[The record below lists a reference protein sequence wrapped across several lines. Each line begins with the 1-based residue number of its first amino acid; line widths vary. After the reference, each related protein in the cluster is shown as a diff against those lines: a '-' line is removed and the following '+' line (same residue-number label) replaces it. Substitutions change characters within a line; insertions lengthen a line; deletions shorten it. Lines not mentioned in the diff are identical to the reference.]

1 MSEITNYDLK
11 RYNEEYERLSA
22 EKSRILLQTE
32 AVLTTAALKL
42 EVEMNKR
49 RLDYAHLSNAYIAY
63 KDNDLESM
71 SFKIVNQTISDL
83 FFLEPNKFEFISIQS
98 YNAGPYEFMYKYG
111 ERVIAIKIPAAP
123 TITNENINELDWG
136 LITVSEVFER
146 NDKVTEFKRIIK
158 SDDTELIARKLIEY
172 FTEVHKEDLL

>member
-1 MSEITNYDLK
+1 MSEITNYDLR
-11 RYNEEYERLSA
+11 RYNEEYERLTA

-49 RLDYAHLSNAYIAY
+49 RLDHAHLSNAYVSY
-63 KDNDLESM
+63 KDNDMESM
-71 SFKIVNQTISDL
+71 SFKIVNQTIFDL
-83 FFLEPNKFEFISIQS
+83 FFLEPDKFEFVSIQS
-98 YNAGPYEFMYKYG
+98 YIAGPYEFLYKCN

-123 TITNENINELDWG
+123 TISAENINELDWG

-146 NDKVTEFKRIIK
+146 NDKVTEFKRIRK
-158 SDDTELIARKLIEY
+158 SDDTELIARKIVEY
-172 FTEVHKEDLL
+172 LSTPEGTELL